1 VLRWLFA
8 CLLALL
14 PLAGWAADPVA
25 LPTLVDR
32 VVDNTGTLS
41 ANDKAS
47 LVARLSEL
55 EQAKG
60 TQIAIVVLPTTQP
73 ESIEQFGIRL
83 AEAWKIGRKGVDDG
97 VIVIVAKDDRSMRIE
112 VGYGLEGAIPD
123 AIAKRIIDEQMAP
136 RFRQGDFAGGIGA
149 AVDTLIRL
157 INGESLPPP
166 KEKKSDGGGFDTDSL
181 LFIAIFVASVARALF
196 GIVGALGISLLAG
209 ALAWFSFGS
218 LGAAVIA
225 ALVTFVASLLRAGN
239 GGWHSGGGGSRGG
252 GGGFSGGG
260 GGFGGG
266 GASGRW

>member
-1 VLRWLFA
+1 MLRWLLV

-14 PLAGWAADPVA
+14 PVAGWSADPIA
-25 LPTLVDR
+25 LPALNER
-32 VVDNTGTLS
+32 VVDLTGSLS
-41 ANDKAS
+41 ANDRAG
-47 LVARLSEL
+47 LVERLTRL
-55 EQAKG
+55 EQEKG
-60 TQIAIVVLPTTQP
+60 AQIAILLLPSTAP

-83 AEAWKIGRKGVDDG
+83 AEGWKIGRKGVDDG
-97 VIVIVAKDDRSMRIE
+97 VIVIVAKDDRRMRIE

-123 AIAKRIIDEQMAP
+123 AIAKRIVDEQMAP
-136 RFRQGDFAGGIGA
+136 RFRDGDFAGGLGA
-149 AVDTLIRL
+149 AVDTLVRVID
-157 INGESLPPP
+157 GESLPPP
-166 KEKKSDGGGFDTDSL
+166 KEKKPQDSGFDTNSL
-181 LFIAIFVASVARALF
+181 IFFAIFVASLARAMF
-196 GIVGALGISLLAG
+196 GLLGALGISLVAG

-225 ALVTFVASLLRAGN
+225 AVITFLASFLRAGN